1 VTKLFLAAAAAAS
14 FALGAAFDISPAAA
28 QKGEP
33 SPPKTKKCEKGKK
46 CLREDLSDQEI
57 FYSGY
62 WLARTGQ
69 YADALEILNKAAV
82 KDARTLTYIG
92 FATRKLGDD
101 RAAMG
106 YYERA
111 LAMDPNYTVARAYM
125 GEAFITRGNVAAA
138 RDQLSEIAKRC
149 GTTCV
154 EYSEL
159 ATELAKVGG

>member
-1 VTKLFLAAAAAAS
+1 MTKLLLAAAAASS
-14 FALGAAFDISPAAA
+14 FALGALFAQSPAKAL
-28 QKGEP
+28 GEP
-33 SPPKTKKCEKGKK
+33 PPPQPKKCEKGKK
-46 CLREDLSDQEI
+46 CLHEDLSDQEI

-69 YADALEILNKAAV
+69 YADALEILNKSAV
-82 KDARTLTYIG
+82 KDERILTYIG
-92 FATRKLGDD
+92 FATRKLGDHQ
-101 RAAMG
+101 AAMG

-111 LAMDPNYTVARAYM
+111 LAMNPNYTVARAYM

-138 RDQLSEIAKRC
+138 RDQLGEIAKRC
-149 GTTCV
+149 GTTCA

>member
-1 VTKLFLAAAAAAS
+1 MSKLLVAITAAATFS
-14 FALGAAFDISPAAA
+14 FGAAMLSAPAAA

-33 SPPKTKKCEKGKK
+33 AAPKTKKCEKGKK

-69 YADALEILNKAAV
+69 YADAREILNKAAV
-82 KDARTLTYIG
+82 KDERVLTYIG
-92 FATRKLGDD
+92 FATRKLGDHD
-101 RAAMG
+101 TAMG
-106 YYERA
+106 FYERA
-111 LAMDPNYTVARAYM
+111 LVLNPGYTVARAYM
-125 GEAFITRGNVAAA
+125 GEAFIAKGDLAKA
-138 RDQLSEIAKRC
+138 REQLGEIARRC
-149 GTTCV
+149 GTSCV

>member
-14 FALGAAFDISPAAA
+14 FAFGAAFDIAPAAA

-33 SPPKTKKCEKGKK
+33 STPKTKKCEKGKK

-69 YADALEILNKAAV
+69 YADALEILNKSVV
-82 KDARTLTYIG
+82 KDERILTYIG
-92 FATRKLGDD
+92 FATRKLGDHQ
-101 RAAMG
+101 AAMG
-106 YYERA
+106 FYERA
-111 LAMDPNYTVARAYM
+111 LAMNPNYTVARAYM

-138 RDQLSEIAKRC
+138 RDQLGEIATRC
-149 GTTCV
+149 GTTCA